1 MATDKTGAPTTVTL
15 ENDRFTIAVD
25 GQAVGEAVF
34 TERGLQRIFLHTE
47 VAADFEGR
55 GLATILV
62 GEALDQGRRPA
73 HRCGLPVGEGVSKKH
88 QEYAD
93 VVEPRTH
100 ELVYWLKSS

>member
-15 ENDRFTIAVD
+15 ENDRFTIALD

-62 GEALDQGRRPA
+62 GEVLDKTKA
-73 HRCGLPVGEGVSKKH
+73 YGLRI
-88 QEYAD
+88 
-93 VVEPRTH
+93 VVVCP
-100 ELVYWLKSS
+100 LVKAYLRSTRNTPTSSSRAPTSLCTG